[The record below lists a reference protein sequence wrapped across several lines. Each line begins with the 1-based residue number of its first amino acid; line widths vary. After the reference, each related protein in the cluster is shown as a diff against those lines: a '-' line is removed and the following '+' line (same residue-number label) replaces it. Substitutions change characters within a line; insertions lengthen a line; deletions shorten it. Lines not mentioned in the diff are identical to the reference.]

1 MLQTTYLLLFLSSFK
16 NLQPKGITFMKM
28 IFLVCAL
35 ALLNAGLIAQS
46 TPSQRVEQARTSNEL
61 QAMTT
66 EERAMLE
73 FRAEKL
79 CWFEQVKPGSDAPLF
94 TLTDRNG
101 NAVELTDAIVAD
113 FNPLLFNLPQQAV
126 SCENLPVQTTNGN
139 QYLLIVRS
147 EQMMSKEWQRRQ
159 VQLSKKQS
167 K

>member
-1 MLQTTYLLLFLSSFK
+1 
-16 NLQPKGITFMKM
+16 MKM
-28 IFLVCAL
+28 ILFLCGMF
-35 ALLNAGLIAQS
+35 LLSAGAFAQS
-46 TPSQRVEQARTSNEL
+46 TPAARVEQARTSQEL
-61 QAMTT
+61 LALTT

-79 CWFEQVKPGSDAPLF
+79 CWFEQVKPGTNAPYY

-101 NAVELTDAIVAD
+101 NAVELTDAMVAD

-126 SCENLPVQTTNGN
+126 SCENLPVQTTSGN

-147 EQMMSKEWQRRQ
+147 EQMMSKEWQRLQ
-159 VQLSKKQS
+159 VQRSKKQT